1 MQNVPDADPPL
12 KGVVVAFSLLHQ
24 VTTMARLEL
33 FFQLF

>member
-12 KGVVVAFSLLHQ
+12 KGVVVFSLLHQ